1 MQLKRKDILGI
12 AELEREEID
21 LILQTAESFKE
32 VSSREIKKVPALRG
46 KTVVNLFFEPSTR
59 TRTSFE
65 LAGKRLS
72 ADVINISSTSS
83 STLKGESLLDTI
95 RNIQA
100 MHSDFIIVRHASSG
114 VPHFLARSVESAVIN
129 AGDGANEHPS
139 QALLDLMTIKQHKGE
154 IKGLKVVIIGDI
166 LHGRVAHSDIRA
178 LKKYGADVHLV
189 APPTLIPSGIERW
202 GVQVHYQVDEA
213 LAGADVIML
222 LRLQLERQGGS
233 YFPTLREYAT
243 LYGLNPRRLAL
254 ADSEALVM
262 HPGPIN
268 RGVEVSSDVA
278 DGLSSVILQQVS
290 NGIAVRMALLF
301 LLSGGK
307 GKDG

>member
-12 AELEREEID
+12 AELDREEID

-32 VSSREIKKVPALRG
+32 VSSRAIKKVPALRG
-46 KTVVNLFFEPSTR
+46 KTLINLFFEPSTR

-72 ADVINISSTSS
+72 ADVINISSSSS
-83 STLKGESLLDTI
+83 STLKGETLLDTT

-100 MHSDFIIVRHASSG
+100 MHSDFIVIRHASSG

-139 QALLDLMTIKQHKGE
+139 QALLDLLTIKENKGRV
-154 IKGLKVVIIGDI
+154 KGLKVVIIGDI
-166 LHGRVAHSDIRA
+166 LHGRVAHSDIHV

-189 APPTLIPSGIERW
+189 APPTLIPTGIERW
-202 GVQVHYQVDEA
+202 GVQIHYHLDQA
-213 LAGADVIML
+213 LAGADVIIL
-222 LRLQLERQGGS
+222 LRLQLERQGSS
-233 YFPTLREYAT
+233 YFPTLREYAE
-243 LYGLNPRRLAL
+243 LYGLNARRLAL

-290 NGIAVRMALLF
+290 NGVAVRMALLF

-307 GKDG
+307 HA

>member
-12 AELEREEID
+12 ADLHREEID
-21 LILQTAESFKE
+21 LILETAESFKE
-32 VSSREIKKVPALRG
+32 VSNRDIKKVPALRG

-72 ADVINISSTSS
+72 ADVINISSSSS
-83 STLKGESLLDTI
+83 STLKGESLLDTV

-139 QALLDLMTIKQHKGE
+139 QALLDLLTIQENKGE
-154 IKGLKVVIIGDI
+154 IQGLKVVIIGDI
-166 LHGRVAHSDIRA
+166 LHGRVAHSDIHA

-189 APPTLIPSGIERW
+189 APPTLIPTGIERW
-202 GVQVHYQVDEA
+202 GVQVHYHLDEA

-222 LRLQLERQGGS
+222 LRLQLERQAGS
-233 YFPTLREYAT
+233 YFPTLREYAE
-243 LYGLNPRRLAL
+243 LYGLNQRRLAL
-254 ADSEALVM
+254 ADSEALLM

-268 RGVEVSSDVA
+268 RGVEVTSDVA

-290 NGIAVRMALLF
+290 NGVAVRMALLF

-307 GKDG
+307 HA

>member
-12 AELEREEID
+12 AQMDREEID

-32 VSSREIKKVPALRG
+32 VGSREIKKVPALRG
-46 KTVVNLFFEPSTR
+46 KTVINLFFEPSTR
-59 TRTSFE
+59 TRSSFE

-72 ADVINISSTSS
+72 ADVINISGSSS
-83 STLKGESLLDTI
+83 STTKGETLLDTT

-100 MHSDFIIVRHASSG
+100 MHSDFIIIRHASSG
-114 VPHFLARSVESAVIN
+114 VPHFLAHSVESSVIN

-139 QALLDLMTIKQHKGE
+139 QALLDILTIKENKGE
-154 IKGLKVVIIGDI
+154 IRGLKVVIIGDI
-166 LHGRVAHSDIRA
+166 LHGRVAHSDIHA

-189 APPTLIPSGIERW
+189 APPTLIPTGIERW
-202 GVQVHYQVDEA
+202 GVQVHYHLDEA

-233 YFPTLREYAT
+233 YLPTLREYAD
-243 LYGLNPRRLAL
+243 LYGLNARRLAL

-268 RGVEVSSDVA
+268 RGIEVTSEVA

-290 NGIAVRMALLF
+290 NGVAVRMALLF

-307 GKDG
+307 HA

>member
-12 AELEREEID
+12 AELDREEID

-32 VSSREIKKVPALRG
+32 VSSRAIKKVPALRG
-46 KTVVNLFFEPSTR
+46 KTLINLFFEPSTR

-72 ADVINISSTSS
+72 ADVINISSSAS
-83 STLKGESLLDTI
+83 STLKGETLLDTT

-100 MHSDFIIVRHASSG
+100 MHSDFIVIRHASSG

-139 QALLDLMTIKQHKGE
+139 QALLDLLTIKENKGRV
-154 IKGLKVVIIGDI
+154 KGLKVVIIGDI
-166 LHGRVAHSDIRA
+166 LHGRVAHSDIHV

-189 APPTLIPSGIERW
+189 APPTLIPTGIERW
-202 GVQVHYQVDEA
+202 GVQIHYHLDQA
-213 LAGADVIML
+213 LAGADVIIL
-222 LRLQLERQGGS
+222 LRLQLERQGSS
-233 YFPTLREYAT
+233 YFPTLREYAE
-243 LYGLNPRRLAL
+243 LYGLNARRLAL

-290 NGIAVRMALLF
+290 NGVAVRMALLF

-307 GKDG
+307 HA